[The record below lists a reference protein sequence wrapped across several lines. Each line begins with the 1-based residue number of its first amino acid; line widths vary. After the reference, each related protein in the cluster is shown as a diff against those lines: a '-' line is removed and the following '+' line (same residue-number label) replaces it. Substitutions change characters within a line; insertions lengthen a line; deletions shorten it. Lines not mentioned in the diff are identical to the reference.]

1 MAHVLVTGGCGFIGA
16 WILRTLLDQG
26 HRATVWDIEKITRRW
41 EMVLA
46 PQELSPVGFESVRI
60 DEFDAVKA
68 ALARLMPDAI
78 IHLAGLQVPTCKT
91 QPLLGARVNV
101 LGTLGI
107 FEAALSL
114 PKRPGLAFASSA
126 AIFGSDAD
134 YDQGKV
140 GDQSQ
145 PLPGTHYGAFK
156 LCNELNA
163 KIYWQDQSFPS
174 VGLRPMTVYGPGRDV
189 GMTSFPTRALA
200 AAVLGQKFDVPFKG
214 PTTYTF
220 VSEVAEFFVAGAL
233 KPQPGA
239 HAYTVG
245 GDIVD
250 VSAFLETAAQELPAI
265 RDLITVSGGNLPIAS
280 NLDGGDL
287 VRAYPQVKRVAL
299 RDGIRRTI
307 EIFKRLAKEGK
318 LSS

>member
-46 PQELSPVGFESVRI
+46 PQELSPVSFESVRI

>member
-26 HRATVWDIEKITRRW
+26 HRATVWDIEKVTRRW

-46 PQELSPVGFESVRI
+46 PQELSQVGFENVRI
-60 DEFDAVKA
+60 DEPDAVKA

-78 IHLAGLQVPTCKT
+78 IHLAGLQVPTCKA

-126 AIFGSDAD
+126 AVFGSDAD

-163 KIYWQDQSFPS
+163 KVYWQEHGFPS

-233 KPQPGA
+233 NPQPGA

-250 VSAFLETAAQELPAI
+250 VPVFLETAAQELPAI
-265 RDLITVSGGNLPIAS
+265 SDLITVSGGNLPIAS

-287 VRAYPQVKRVAL
+287 ARAYPQVGRVAL
-299 RDGIRRTI
+299 REGIRRTV
-307 EIFKRLAKEGK
+307 EIFKRLADSGR
-318 LSS
+318 LSA

>member
-46 PQELSPVGFESVRI
+46 PQELSPVSFESVRI

-250 VSAFLETAAQELPAI
+250 VPAFLETAAQELPAI